1 MLLSKE
7 TTIKVTDIQSNII
20 GHLGYSAYKL
30 WNILKYE
37 RDHYMSLS
45 LIEYPDWYYQKK
57 AHKTDF
63 WYKSLPSQTAQEVCK
78 LIDKSY
84 KSYFTLLKTGGVENP
99 RPPKYKHDKMPVTYM
114 QNGITHTG
122 DTIRL
127 SLPKALKQHMAD
139 RFDIHE
145 NYLYLKNKI
154 FESMD
159 QIKQIKL
166 YMPENHICRIIVIYE
181 IPDVQELSDNGR
193 YLSIDMGVHNMITTY
208 DNVSCASVI
217 YGRRYSEILHYYDKK
232 IAHFQSISDGQ
243 QSAKGIRYPKKS
255 KQVLTLYRKK
265 KNTVHDL
272 LHKTTRQIVDY
283 CIANDI
289 HTVIIGDL
297 TGIRK
302 DNDHGPVVNQKL
314 HQLPYKKIT
323 ELLTYKLALY
333 GIRLVAISEAYSSQ
347 TSPQAPFVSKYY
359 ATPDK
364 RERRGLYID
373 NNAIYNAD
381 AIGAYNILRLYLQKE
396 NISITLPYDRLC
408 SPKKVAV

>member
-1 MLLSKE
+1 
-7 TTIKVTDIQSNII
+7 
-20 GHLGYSAYKL
+20 
-30 WNILKYE
+30 
-37 RDHYMSLS
+37 
-45 LIEYPDWYYQKK
+45 
-57 AHKTDF
+57 
-63 WYKSLPSQTAQEVCK
+63 
-78 LIDKSY
+78 
-84 KSYFTLLKTGGVENP
+84 
-99 RPPKYKHDKMPVTYM
+99 MPVTYM

-139 RFDIHE
+139 RFNIHE

-255 KQVLTLYRKK
+255 KQVLALYRKK

-283 CIANDI
+283 CSAKDI
-289 HTVIIGDL
+289 QTVMIGDL

-302 DNDHGPVVNQKL
+302 DNDHGSVVNQKF

-359 ATPDK
+359 ATSDK

-381 AIGAYNILRLYLQKE
+381 AVGAYNILRLYLQKE